1 MTHDRRCPHDDL
13 NRENPG
19 PHRPGGLIGR
29 LGNRVCGFRPAA
41 TTRPPVTVRYAD
53 LNLANAEGALALYR
67 RITAAARTVCG
78 PDYAQWY
85 PAARKGWKHCYKAT
99 VDEAVRAVNAPTL
112 TALHAHSINVA
123 AR

>member
-1 MTHDRRCPHDDL
+1 MTTSTVKTLARTALVVLLVGSATVFADSAQP
-13 NRENPG
+13 
-19 PHRPGGLIGR
+19 RPL
-29 LGNRVCGFRPAA
+29 A
-41 TTRPPVTVRYAD
+41 TPVTVRYAD

-112 TALHAHSINVA
+112 TALHAHAINVA